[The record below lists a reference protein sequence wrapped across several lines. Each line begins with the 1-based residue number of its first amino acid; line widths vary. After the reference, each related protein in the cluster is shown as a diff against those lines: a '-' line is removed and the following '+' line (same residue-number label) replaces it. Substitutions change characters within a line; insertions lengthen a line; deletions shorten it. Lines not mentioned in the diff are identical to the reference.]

1 MQGSIMLRFPKPLVP
16 ASRERHSK
24 ELGGGTSDPLSPSA
38 GKPRYDLLAGKGR
51 DSSHPRPCPWR
62 EEGVTDFKAL
72 RAKFQNGSNSAN
84 KPGQKPPTEI
94 TPKPGS
100 AGNTTSSPLPLPR
113 REEKVS
119 KPAHPTSQAPVLT
132 QHSPLA
138 QPRGDR
144 EPTGHNREHTGITSE
159 KGLNSPKSSSEKPL
173 ISCATDQQGSSQTT
187 PKDPQLPDS
196 FQHVLQ
202 IWEETLS
209 RKEKTS
215 PGVPTQRAA
224 NSAPAASGSA
234 RMPAS
239 GGSPVLDWRAQR
251 KDALHGRGIALPQA
265 PRGHRSSDGAGAE
278 GVVAS
283 AFCQPGY
290 RAPRE
295 PPQLQK
301 ELEPPFCQ
309 PGAGKWSYSPGSK
322 WPRIK
327 PLPSAESLGPAPRKP
342 PRPPKV
348 DLRAFQSTMPLVHRG
363 NETTAGEED
372 YLTPESAQLE
382 EQNNYEEA
390 PMYLNQYGDT
400 TTLCVIEGTL
410 KGSTKQKIFPFAK
423 SSPERA
429 LREDEKEGKPSHER
443 AKLEN
448 KMFETGGN
456 EYMSPTSQARADGR
470 GGLKVLQGKQD
481 VSSPLNAT
489 YPTPPGLAKDRAEHC
504 EYLIAPWK
512 GTALGQTPG
521 QPLQA
526 PEDIYDDVE
535 ELQDRLSDASS
546 SFTSDSISGKSY
558 EETYEDVEIGGDNPA
573 KPEAEKQKRFGN
585 LFKIEKLK
593 LNNFRLKDNLRL
605 VSISVPNLA
614 AVSQEDNV
622 YDDVEAGQRE
632 TRGKDDKYRVRMP
645 KLRVAKEYKD
655 KRKSIDSVER
665 SSFPFCVPFFLTL
678 NIFKFKKSS
687 EEKSKKMDKEEKLFR
702 ETFMY
707 HQEIRVLARAQ
718 AACSVRSQRRADL
731 PLTAGEQLDVID
743 THGMAH
749 VTQGHAVICRNTQG
763 RYGYVLVEH
772 LNFR

>member
-1 MQGSIMLRFPKPLVP
+1 M
-16 ASRERHSK
+16 
-24 ELGGGTSDPLSPSA
+24 
-38 GKPRYDLLAGKGR
+38 DL
-51 DSSHPRPCPWR
+51 
-62 EEGVTDFKAL
+62 EGVTDFKAL
-72 RAKFQNGSNSAN
+72 RARFQNDSNSAN
-84 KPGQKPPTEI
+84 KLGQKPPTDI
-94 TPKPGS
+94 APKPGS
-100 AGNTTSSPLPLPR
+100 AGNTTSSPLPLPK
-113 REEKVS
+113 RELKVS

-138 QPRGDR
+138 QPWGDR
-144 EPTGHNREHTGITSE
+144 EHMGCSKEHMGSTSE
-159 KGLNSPKSSSEKPL
+159 KGLSPPKPL
-173 ISCATDQQGSSQTT
+173 LSCATAQQGSSQAT
-187 PKDPQLPDS
+187 PEDPQLPDS
-196 FQHVLQ
+196 FQHVLK

-215 PGVPTQRAA
+215 PAQRAA
-224 NSAPAASGSA
+224 SSAPAAPGSA

-239 GGSPVLDWRAQR
+239 GSSPVLDWRAQR
-251 KDALHGRGIALPQA
+251 KDAVHGRGTALPQA
-265 PRGHRSSDGAGAE
+265 PRGHRSSGGAGAE
-278 GVVAS
+278 GVVAP

-309 PGAGKWSYSPGSK
+309 PGAGKWNYSPGSK

-327 PLPSAESLGPAPRKP
+327 PLPSAESLGPAPGKP
-342 PRPPKV
+342 PRPPKG
-348 DLRAFQSTMPLVHRG
+348 DLSAFQSTTPLLHRG
-363 NETTAGEED
+363 NETTAAEED

-390 PMYLNQYGDT
+390 PMYLNQSGDA
-400 TTLCVIEGTL
+400 TTLSVIEAP
-410 KGSTKQKIFPFAK
+410 KAEPQKHKKQKIFPFAK
-423 SSPERA
+423 SRPERA
-429 LREDEKEGKPSHER
+429 LTEDEKEGKPSHER
-443 AKLEN
+443 AKLEEN

-456 EYMSPTSQARADGR
+456 EYMCPKADGR

-481 VSSPLNAT
+481 VTSPQNAT
-489 YPTPPGLAKDRAEHC
+489 YPTPPGLAKDRAEHWHSMG
-504 EYLIAPWK
+504 IGAPK
-512 GTALGQTPG
+512 PGGTELGQSPG
-521 QPLQA
+521 QSLQA

-535 ELQDRLSDASS
+535 ELQDRLHGSLASS
-546 SFTSDSISGKSY
+546 SFTSDSISGNSY
-558 EETYEDVEIGGDNPA
+558 EETYEDVETGGDNPA
-573 KPEAEKQKRFGN
+573 KPETEKQKRFGN

-605 VSISVPNLA
+605 LSISVPNLA

-622 YDDVEAGQRE
+622 YDDVEVEQRE

-655 KRKSIDSVER
+655 KRKSIDDVER
-665 SSFPFCVPFFLTL
+665 

-687 EEKSKKMDKEEKLFR
+687 EEKSKKMDREEKFFR

-707 HQEIRVLARAQ
+707 HEEIRVLARAR
-718 AACSVRSQRRADL
+718 AARSVRSQRRADL

-743 THGMAH
+743 THG
-749 VTQGHAVICRNTQG
+749 TQGHAVICRNAQG

-772 LNFR
+772 LNFSTNCPESCSPLEHP

>member
-1 MQGSIMLRFPKPLVP
+1 M
-16 ASRERHSK
+16 
-24 ELGGGTSDPLSPSA
+24 
-38 GKPRYDLLAGKGR
+38 DL
-51 DSSHPRPCPWR
+51 
-62 EEGVTDFKAL
+62 EGVTDFKAL
-72 RAKFQNGSNSAN
+72 RARFQNDSNSAN
-84 KPGQKPPTEI
+84 KPEKKPSKEI

-100 AGNTTSSPLPLPR
+100 AGSTTSSPLPLPK
-113 REEKVS
+113 REVKVS

-138 QPRGDR
+138 QPGGDR
-144 EPTGHNREHTGITSE
+144 ERMGHSKEHKGSTAG
-159 KGLNSPKSSSEKPL
+159 KGLSPPHTSSEKPL
-173 ISCATDQQGSSQTT
+173 LSCATAQQGPSQTT
-187 PKDPQLPDS
+187 PEDTQLPGS

-215 PGVPTQRAA
+215 PAQRAA
-224 NSAPAASGSA
+224 SSAPAASGSA

-239 GGSPVLDWRAQR
+239 GSSPVLDWRAQR
-251 KDALHGRGIALPQA
+251 KDAVHGRGIPLPQA
-265 PRGHRSSDGAGAE
+265 PRGLRGSGGAGAE
-278 GVVAS
+278 GVVAP
-283 AFCQPGY
+283 AFCQSGY
-290 RAPRE
+290 HAPRH

-301 ELEPPFCQ
+301 ESVPPFCQ
-309 PGAGKWSYSPGSK
+309 PGAGKWNYIPGSK

-327 PLPSAESLGPAPRKP
+327 PLPSAASLGPAPGKP
-342 PRPPKV
+342 PRPLKV
-348 DLRAFQSTMPLVHRG
+348 DLSAFQSAMPLLHRG
-363 NETTAGEED
+363 NETTAAEED

-390 PMYLNQYGDT
+390 PMYLNQSGDT
-400 TTLCVIEGTL
+400 TTLCVIEAP
-410 KGSTKQKIFPFAK
+410 KAEPQKHRKQKIFPFAK

-429 LREDEKEGKPSHER
+429 LTEDEKEGKPSHER
-443 AKLEN
+443 AKLEEN

-456 EYMSPTSQARADGR
+456 EYMCPKADGR

-481 VSSPLNAT
+481 VTSPQNAT
-489 YPTPPGLAKDRAEHC
+489 CPTPPGLAKDRAEHWHSMG
-504 EYLIAPWK
+504 IGAPK
-512 GTALGQTPG
+512 PGGTALGQSPG
-521 QPLQA
+521 QCLQA

-535 ELQDRLSDASS
+535 ELQDRLSHGSDASS
-546 SFTSDSISGKSY
+546 SFTSDSISGNSY

-573 KPEAEKQKRFGN
+573 KPGTEKQKRFGN

-605 VSISVPNLA
+605 LSISVPNLA

-622 YDDVEAGQRE
+622 YDDVEVEQRE
-632 TRGKDDKYRVRMP
+632 TRGKDDKYRVWMP

-655 KRKSIDSVER
+655 KRKSVDDVER
-665 SSFPFCVPFFLTL
+665 

-687 EEKSKKMDKEEKLFR
+687 EEKSKRMDKEEKFFR

-707 HQEIRVLARAQ
+707 HEEIRVLGRARA
-718 AACSVRSQRRADL
+718 ARSVRSQRRADL

-743 THGMAH
+743 THGTAH
-749 VTQGHAVICRNTQG
+749 GTQGHAVICRNAQG

-772 LNFR
+772 LNFRQY